1 MRFDTLDKKPKLWNI
16 AAASAAAAAA
26 AAVLFLVNPAGRDLL
41 LGILLIVYLAV
52 VIAFLV
58 RGFFRQ
64 IRYNPYSYNVI
75 YYSGFAVFLLSILI
89 THIVALAQY
98 TKAPDV
104 DLTHIILGTL
114 AFSPINYVLYSSPFI
129 LVLSIALFVSNVS
142 LLRHERKRLVNFL
155 GILLAFMLVGG
166 MVFLFLRNSYV
177 SGSFEEVV
185 VYDVIT
191 TLLSAFYLYFEC
203 MIIGSIAANAVVVQH
218 KPAYGWD
225 FIIILGCGIMK
236 DGTPTPLLKGRIDRA
251 LLFYRQQLES
261 TGRKAV
267 FVPSGGQGSDE
278 CISESA
284 CMKQY
289 LLENGIPETQ
299 IIMEDQSA
307 STFENMKY
315 SKEKIMAANPEGKV
329 LFSTNNY
336 HIFRSGLFARRVKM
350 RAQGIGCRTKWYF
363 WPNALVR
370 EFVGML
376 TQHRGKQ
383 VLILLSMIV
392 IYVLLVLLYHQVL

>member
-89 THIVALAQY
+89 THIVAFVQY
-98 TKAPDV
+98 TKAPGV
-104 DLTHIILGTL
+104 GMTHIILGTL

-129 LVLSIALFVSNVS
+129 LALSIALFVSNVS

-191 TLLSAFYLYFEC
+191 TLLSVFYLYFEC

>member
-89 THIVALAQY
+89 THIVAFVQY
-98 TKAPDV
+98 VKAPDV

-129 LVLSIALFVSNVS
+129 LALSIALFVSNVS

-191 TLLSAFYLYFEC
+191 TLLSVFYLYFEC

>member
-129 LVLSIALFVSNVS
+129 LALSIALFVSNVS

>member
-89 THIVALAQY
+89 THIVAFVQY
-98 TKAPDV
+98 VKAPDV

-129 LVLSIALFVSNVS
+129 LALSIALFVSNVS

>member
-89 THIVALAQY
+89 THIVAFVQY

>member
-129 LVLSIALFVSNVS
+129 LALSIALFVSNVS

-191 TLLSAFYLYFEC
+191 TLLSVFYLYFEC

>member
-89 THIVALAQY
+89 THIVALVQY

-129 LVLSIALFVSNVS
+129 LALSIALFVSNVS

>member
-89 THIVALAQY
+89 THIVALVQY

-129 LVLSIALFVSNVS
+129 LALSIALFVSNVS

-191 TLLSAFYLYFEC
+191 TLLSVFYLYFEC